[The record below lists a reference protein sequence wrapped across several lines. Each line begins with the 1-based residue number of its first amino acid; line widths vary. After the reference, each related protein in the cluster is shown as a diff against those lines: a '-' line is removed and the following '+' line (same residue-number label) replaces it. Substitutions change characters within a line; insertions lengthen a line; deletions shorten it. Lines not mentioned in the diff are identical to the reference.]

1 MFSSGNHR
9 NKPSPTTTS
18 SPATAKA
25 AAPAACTAR
34 APHEHSA
41 FMLQRMSHFFN
52 VVAEVLLWSVPWLEL
67 RFFMPHF
74 SKETTATLKAALR
87 ARAGEGYRFSDHDI
101 EKLATSTS
109 LSAAQV
115 KQWNHNIL
123 HYYQTDQ
130 AKEAYVAGNDKVS
143 TKRCDITTL
152 CFLETDFICRWKMYE
167 FGISFSQ
174 HGKPIVK
181 S

>member
-1 MFSSGNHR
+1 MHA
-9 NKPSPTTTS
+9 TTHVS
-18 SPATAKA
+18 
-25 AAPAACTAR
+25 
-34 APHEHSA
+34 
-41 FMLQRMSHFFN
+41 FFFN

-152 CFLETDFICRWKMYE
+152 ENLSSRTGASIARFIINLKLT
-167 FGISFSQ
+167 IINFSGGQ
-174 HGKPIVK
+174 CEGKK
-181 S
+181 LLYFCLGH